1 MEKTWN
7 QYIVKNVKMTLIS
20 VDKQTKDASSWLKTW
35 KRQKKKALI
44 LWGHVGTGKTT
55 LAYQIAE
62 QHNYGVVEF
71 NASDLRNKQFMLKL
85 KKLSLQNS
93 FEPTLILLDECDTL
107 ESRIPDLK
115 AVIEK
120 TQKPIILTTNYYGR
134 LSGVSKVCK
143 SIRFYKPKL
152 SDLSKLEGSDLS
164 KLSHSGASD
173 FRQAVAV
180 GHGSQG
186 YSATSDNKRE
196 RLLGMIRSGK
206 YEKLDMV
213 DATFLLDS
221 STELYGFELYEWI
234 KALSCWDICKRDT
247 VLNGLKPD
255 IKNIKEFYFSKKR
268 MEK

>member
-1 MEKTWN
+1 MN
-7 QYIVKNVKMTLIS
+7 LIS
-20 VDKQTKDASSWLKTW
+20 IDKQSKEANAWLKTW

-44 LWGHVGTGKTT
+44 LHGHVGTGKTT

-62 QHNYGVVEF
+62 KHNYCVVEF
-71 NASDLRNKQFMLKL
+71 NASDLRNKQFMRKL
-85 KKLSLQNS
+85 KQLSVQGS

-107 ESRIPDLK
+107 ESRINDLK

-120 TQKPIILTTNYYGR
+120 TQKPIILTTNYYGK

-164 KLSHSGASD
+164 KLSHSRASD

-186 YSATSDNKRE
+186 YSATSDNKRG
-196 RLLGMIRSGK
+196 RLTEMIRSGH

-213 DATFLLDS
+213 DVTFLLDS
-221 STELYGFELYEWI
+221 SVDLYGFELYEWI
-234 KALSCWDICKRDT
+234 KALQCFDKIKRDI
-247 VLNGLKPD
+247 VLEGLKP
-255 IKNIKEFYFSKKR
+255 NMEIKEFYYSKKR

>member
-1 MEKTWN
+1 
-7 QYIVKNVKMTLIS
+7 MTLIS
-20 VDKQTKDASSWLKTW
+20 IDKQNKEANSWLKTW

-62 QHNYGVVEF
+62 KYNYSVVEF
-71 NASDLRNKQFMLKL
+71 NASDLRNKEFMQKL
-85 KKLSLQNS
+85 KKLSVQGS

-115 AVIEK
+115 VVIEK

-134 LSGVSKVCK
+134 LSGVSKICK
-143 SIRFYKPKL
+143 VIRFYKPKL
-152 SDLSKLEGSDLS
+152 SDLSKLKGSDLS
-164 KLSHSGASD
+164 KLSDSGASD

-180 GHGSQG
+180 GKGSQG
-186 YSATSDNKRE
+186 FASTSDNKRE
-196 RLLGMIRSGK
+196 RLLEMIRSGH
-206 YEKLDMV
+206 YEKLDIV
-213 DATFLLDS
+213 DITFLLDS
-221 STELYGFELYEWI
+221 SVDLYGFQLYEWI
-234 KALSCWDICKRDT
+234 KALSCYDICKKDI

-255 IKNIKEFYFSKKR
+255 IKNIKEFYYSKKR